1 MVNGITNGN
10 TVALG
15 NANTSSG
22 DILQLILGLPP
33 HKRTVQWKIN
43 LANRRWRILT
53 RLSCIS
59 ASQTWQNCKAS
70 QKPCFFFGFTPLW
83 DHSNRM
89 FSCFNLGGMGLH
101 TSICAS
107 RIASLTSWHALPH
120 VQHNP
125 FSGVHGELFK
135 GSWEAILPCYGQ
147 IELWDLTLMKGC
159 VRLDIT

>member
-1 MVNGITNGN
+1 MEIRLRLATPTPPPVTFSNLFWDYLPINELCNGR
-10 TVALG
+10 L
-15 NANTSSG
+15 
-22 DILQLILGLPP
+22 ILQTEDEGYWPDSHASVLVKPG
-33 HKRTVQWKIN
+33 KI
-43 LANRRWRILT
+43 AKHRR
-53 RLSCIS
+53 
-59 ASQTWQNCKAS
+59 NHV
-70 QKPCFFFGFTPLW
+70 FFFGFTPLW

-147 IELWDLTLMKGC
+147 IELWD
-159 VRLDIT
+159 